1 MTTGRGDRM
10 AKLSV
15 VVVDSRERNMEIYD
29 YLRRNGYEPLLDKL
43 DVGDIMTLG
52 DVNFLIERKT
62 ESDFVSSLVSGRLF
76 TQMRNLADNAEIL
89 SYVPV
94 LLFIGSKPKMW
105 KFRKIKP
112 YQLAACF
119 NAIQFKMGISI
130 IDVHNEIFAGMRIA
144 NLIDMYDPEKDKA
157 KKVYPIRTVSKK
169 NLTDEEFTRCVLEG
183 LPAIGAGRAKQIVDK
198 FGSLKK
204 CFDAIDSGEVKEI
217 KGIGE
222 KVHDALKRIYK

>member
-1 MTTGRGDRM
+1 M

-15 VVVDSRERNMEIYD
+15 VVVDSREKNMEIYD
-29 YLRRNGYEPLLDKL
+29 YLRRNKYEPLLDKL

-62 ESDFVSSLVSGRLF
+62 ESDFVSSLINGRLF

-89 SYVPV
+89 GYVPV

-119 NAIQFKMGISI
+119 NAIQFKMGIRI

-144 NLIDMYDPEKDKA
+144 SLIDMYDPEKDKA
-157 KKVYPIRTVSKK
+157 KKVYPIRTISKK
-169 NLTDEEFTRCVLEG
+169 NLTKEEYARGIIEGFPALSAVRSKRLLEHYKT
-183 LPAIGAGRAKQIVDK
+183 LDATLEAIRTGKIV
-198 FGSLKK
+198 
-204 CFDAIDSGEVKEI
+204 EI
-217 KGIGE
+217 KGIGKKIAE
-222 KVHDALKRIYK
+222 QTKKVFL